1 MHTYD
6 WHGLNSHQP
15 HIEKEILSW
24 LRYPGIHRVMMP
36 DQPEKSK
43 GLRKLEEAEYV
54 NFVDGTFE
62 AFERASKLI
71 FFEKMITTA
80 D

>member
-1 MHTYD
+1 
-6 WHGLNSHQP
+6 
-15 HIEKEILSW
+15 
-24 LRYPGIHRVMMP
+24 MMP